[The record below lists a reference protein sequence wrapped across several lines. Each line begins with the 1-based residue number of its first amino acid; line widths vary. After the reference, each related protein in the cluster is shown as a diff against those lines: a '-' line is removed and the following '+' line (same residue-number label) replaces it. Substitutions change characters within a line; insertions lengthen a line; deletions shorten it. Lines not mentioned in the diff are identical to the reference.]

1 MIELLLIVT
10 LLLLSIGLYIDVI
23 RLQFMLL
30 MLLLLKGRYKSGGD
44 VASSRLS
51 ERVRRVGL
59 RGRVAALARASRLVL
74 ERRR

>member
-30 MLLLLKGRYKSGGD
+30 VLLLLKGRYERGGD
-44 VASSRLS
+44 VASGRLS
-51 ERVRRVGL
+51 
-59 RGRVAALARASRLVL
+59 
-74 ERRR
+74 